1 MRKGRGMWQ
10 RVHLAAATLVAIEA
24 TVMALAGCGTGN
36 GNGAGPVT
44 VTVTGSP
51 PASSS
56 ARVPAPV
63 SNAASTPATAKP
75 GGAIPRCDT
84 SALSATLG
92 PPMSLSS
99 DGQYAIELIFTNI
112 SAMACYLRGYPGVDM
127 VGAITW
133 SVDRR
138 VATPETVVL
147 APGGR
152 AQAAITYLHWQP
164 QYGKSILPDHLLV
177 TPPDGSTP
185 LTVPWPASEALASQ
199 LVTAT
204 HPDTYVGT
212 VIPVS

>member
-1 MRKGRGMWQ
+1 MRKGGGMWQ
-10 RVHLAAATLVAIEA
+10 RVRLAAATLPAMAA

-75 GGAIPRCDT
+75 GGAIARCDT

-92 PPMSLSS
+92 PPMSLSP
-99 DGQYAIELIFTNI
+99 DGQYVIELIFTNI
-112 SAMACYLRGYPGVDM
+112 SARACYLHGYPGVDM

>member
-1 MRKGRGMWQ
+1 MWQ
-10 RVHLAAATLVAIEA
+10 RVRLAAATLMAIAA

-63 SNAASTPATAKP
+63 SNAASAPATAKP

-133 SVDRR
+133 PVDRR

-147 APGGR
+147 APGQR

>member
-1 MRKGRGMWQ
+1 MWQ
-10 RVHLAAATLVAIEA
+10 RVRLAAATLPAIAA
-24 TVMALAGCGTGN
+24 TVIALAGCGTGN

-51 PASSS
+51 PAVSNSTRVPVPVSS
-56 ARVPAPV
+56 A
-63 SNAASTPATAKP
+63 ASAPATAKP
-75 GGAIPRCDT
+75 DGAIPRCDT

-92 PPMSLSS
+92 TPMSLSP
-99 DGQYAIELIFTNI
+99 DGQYVIELIFTNI

-133 SVDRR
+133 PVDRR

-147 APGGR
+147 APGER
-152 AQAAITYLHWQP
+152 AQAAIIYLHWQP

-212 VIPVS
+212 VIPIS

>member
-1 MRKGRGMWQ
+1 MRKGRGMRQ
-10 RVHLAAATLVAIEA
+10 RVRLAAATLPAIAA

-44 VTVTGSP
+44 GTVTGSP

-56 ARVPAPV
+56 TRVPAPV
-63 SNAASTPATAKP
+63 SNTASASATATP

-84 SALSATLG
+84 SALSVTLG
-92 PPMSLSS
+92 PPMSVSS
-99 DGQYAIELIFTNI
+99 DGQYVIELIFTNI

-152 AQAAITYLHWQP
+152 AQAAIAYLHWRP

-177 TPPDGSTP
+177 TPPNGSTP
-185 LTVPWPASEALASQ
+185 LTVPWPGSEALGSQ